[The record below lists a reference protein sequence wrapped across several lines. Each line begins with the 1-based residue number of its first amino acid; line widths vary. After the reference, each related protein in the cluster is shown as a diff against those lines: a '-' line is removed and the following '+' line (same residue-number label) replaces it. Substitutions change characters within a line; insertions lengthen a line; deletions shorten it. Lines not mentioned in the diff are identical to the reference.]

1 MAVQWQAARKILMFK
16 IKSNAYLS
24 NPLFVACVAVFC
36 TLLWGSAFP
45 AIKIGYEFF
54 RIEENDIPSKLVFAG
69 VRFFIAGAIVLLIGF
84 LGSKPKPTIGR
95 HDILPISFLSLF
107 QTYGQY
113 LLLYVGIVYITGTK
127 SSLYTSVAAFTSVI
141 ASAFVFRGDNLNLK
155 KIFGCIMGIS
165 GIVVMVFGG
174 EMGKFSLVGDGLVI
188 LSNIFGGIG
197 NVISKKIDKG
207 RTPIQVSGW
216 QLFIGGAALML
227 TGFIFGGSITF
238 YNESCVEILI
248 YLGVMA
254 GSAFMLWT
262 LLLFHN
268 PVSRVAVYNLLIPVF
283 GTMWSGILLG
293 ENIFTMRNLSA
304 LVLVCSGIF
313 LVNSASKKSLNL
325 K

>member
-1 MAVQWQAARKILMFK
+1 MFK
-16 IKSNAYLS
+16 EKNYEYLS
-24 NPLFVACVAVFC
+24 NSIFVACIAVLC
-36 TLLWGSAFP
+36 TLLWGTAFP

-54 RIEENDIPSKLVFAG
+54 KIEENDIPSKLVFAG
-69 VRFFIAGAIVLLIGF
+69 ARFFIAGAIVLLIGF
-84 LGSKPKPTIGR
+84 LGSKPKPTISR
-95 HDILPISFLSLF
+95 HDILPISLLSLF

-127 SSLYTSVAAFTSVI
+127 SSLYTSAAAFTSVI
-141 ASAFVFRGDNLNLK
+141 ASAFVFRGDNLTLK
-155 KIFGCIMGIS
+155 KMFGCIIGIL

-268 PVSRVAVYNLLIPVF
+268 PVSKVAVYNLLIPIF
-283 GTMWSGILLG
+283 GTMWSGIFLK
-293 ENIFTMRNLSA
+293 ENIFTLRNLSA
-304 LVLVCSGIF
+304 LMLVCSGIF